1 MGFIKLVFGIVTR
14 GKKFLGD
21 NVNDILNEPSWGR
34 AQSIIQERF
43 NKSIEYRFIDILTA
57 DDTEAT
63 RAFMRNDDLII
74 NLSYQKV
81 RLGHLIIQR
90 GALLKESDRADIIDL
105 VDFMI
110 TPVIYNLYLKN
121 MEKSI
126 LLETATYSDQKES
139 NVISMQKHQYNE
151 YEVPS
156 EIFTIDNI
164 ISKFLHLKAAK
175 SLQRKKVALK
185 LHEML
190 GNSFFLE
197 YSQISKTVMD
207 ASELQDL
214 DKTTIYVDDI
224 SQLERKDLVF
234 INSFIEKQ
242 DQLSIV
248 LLVGSNLPDQKIHQL
263 NTTEQL
269 KNDLVGFSFEIDKV
283 PVEMQISEEVLEIM
297 FFDRT
302 SYTN

>member
-1 MGFIKLVFGIVTR
+1 M
-14 GKKFLGD
+14 
-21 NVNDILNEPSWGR
+21 NEILNEPSWGK

-57 DDTEAT
+57 DDNEST
-63 RAFMRNDDLII
+63 RAFMRNDDMII

-90 GALLKESDRADIIDL
+90 GAFLKESDRVDIIDL
-105 VDFMI
+105 VDFML

-126 LLETATYSDQKES
+126 LIERAHLNEQLNTQIKTDQHAS
-139 NVISMQKHQYNE
+139 NIIPLQQHQYNE
-151 YEVPS
+151 YEAQS

-164 ISKFLHLKAAK
+164 ISKFLHLKASK

-190 GNSFFLE
+190 GNSFFLD

-234 INSFIEKQ
+234 LNSFIEKQ
-242 DQLSIV
+242 EHLSIV
-248 LLVGSNLPDQKIHQL
+248 MLVGSNLPDQKIHQL
-263 NTTEQL
+263 NATEQL

>member
-1 MGFIKLVFGIVTR
+1 M
-14 GKKFLGD
+14 
-21 NVNDILNEPSWGR
+21 NDILKEPSWGK
-34 AQSIIQERF
+34 AQSLIQERF
-43 NKSIEYRFIDILTA
+43 NKNIEYRFIDILTA
-57 DDTEAT
+57 EDNTESV
-63 RAFMRNDDLII
+63 RAYMRNDDMVI
-74 NLSYQKV
+74 NLAYQKV

-90 GALLKESDRADIIDL
+90 GALLTEGERADIIDL
-105 VDFMI
+105 IDFML

-126 LLETATYSDQKES
+126 LIERAELADSKRAS
-139 NVISMQKHQYNE
+139 NIIPLQQHQYNE
-151 YEVPS
+151 YEAES

-164 ISKFLHLKAAK
+164 ISKFLHLKATH

-185 LHEML
+185 IHEML
-190 GNSFFLE
+190 GNSFFLD
-197 YSQISKTVMD
+197 YSQISKNVMD

-214 DKTTIYVDDI
+214 DKTTIYIDDI

-234 INSFIEKQ
+234 LNSFIEQ
-242 DQLSIV
+242 QERLSIV
-248 LLVGSNLPDQKIHQL
+248 MLVGSNLPDQKIHQL
-263 NTTEQL
+263 NATEAL

-297 FFDRT
+297 FFDKT

>member
-1 MGFIKLVFGIVTR
+1 M
-14 GKKFLGD
+14 
-21 NVNDILNEPSWGR
+21 
-34 AQSIIQERF
+34 
-43 NKSIEYRFIDILTA
+43 
-57 DDTEAT
+57 
-63 RAFMRNDDLII
+63 II

-90 GALLKESDRADIIDL
+90 GALLKESDRIDIIDL

-126 LLETATYSDQKES
+126 LIEKAQLTEQMNEVQRST
-139 NVISMQKHQYNE
+139 NIISLQQHQYNE
-151 YEVPS
+151 YEAPS

-164 ISKFLHLKAAK
+164 ISKFLHLKASN

-185 LHEML
+185 IHEML
-190 GNSFFLE
+190 GNSFFLD
-197 YSQISKTVMD
+197 YSQISKTIMD

-214 DKTTIYVDDI
+214 DKTTIFVDDV

-234 INSFIEKQ
+234 LNSFIEQQ

-248 LLVGSNLPDQKIHQL
+248 MLVGSNLPDQRIHQL

-283 PVEMQISEEVLEIM
+283 PVEMQTSEEVLEIM

>member
-1 MGFIKLVFGIVTR
+1 MK
-14 GKKFLGD
+14 
-21 NVNDILNEPSWGR
+21 EPSWGK

-43 NKSIEYRFIDILTA
+43 NKNIEYRFIDILTA
-57 DDTEAT
+57 DDNSEFV
-63 RAFMRNDDLII
+63 RAYMRNDDMVI

-90 GALLKESDRADIIDL
+90 GALLNEGDRADIIDL

-126 LLETATYSDQKES
+126 LIETNQLDKPLADPQQSS
-139 NVISMQKHQYNE
+139 NIIPLQQHQYNE
-151 YEVPS
+151 YEGQS
-156 EIFTIDNI
+156 ETFSIDNI
-164 ISKFLHLKAAK
+164 ISKFLHLKASN

-185 LHEML
+185 IHEML
-190 GNSFFLE
+190 GNNFFLD
-197 YSQISKTVMD
+197 YSQISNNVID
-207 ASELQDL
+207 AIELQDL
-214 DKTTIYVDDI
+214 DKTTIYIDDL
-224 SQLERKDLVF
+224 SQLERKDLTF
-234 INSFIEKQ
+234 LNSFIEKQ
-242 DQLSIV
+242 DRLSIV
-248 LLVGSNLPDQKIHQL
+248 MLVGSNLSDQKIHQL

>member
-1 MGFIKLVFGIVTR
+1 MGYV
-14 GKKFLGD
+14 GD
-21 NVNDILNEPSWGR
+21 KVNEILNEPSWGR

-43 NKSIEYRFIDILTA
+43 NKSIEYRFIDILAA
-57 DDTEAT
+57 DDTSSAV
-63 RAFMRNDDLII
+63 RAFVRNDDLVI

-90 GALLKESDRADIIDL
+90 GALLKDSDRIDIIDL
-105 VDFMI
+105 VDFML

-126 LLETATYSDQKES
+126 MIEKAEYSDMNKPS
-139 NVISMQKHQYNE
+139 NIIPLQQHQYNE
-151 YEVPS
+151 YEVQS
-156 EIFTIDNI
+156 EIFTLDNI
-164 ISKFLHLKAAK
+164 ISKFLHLKSGQ

-185 LHEML
+185 IHEML
-190 GNSFFLE
+190 GNSFFLD
-197 YSQISKTVMD
+197 YSQISKSILD

-214 DKTTIYVDDI
+214 DKTTIYVDDL
-224 SQLERKDLVF
+224 SQLERKDLIF
-234 INSFIEKQ
+234 LNSFIEKH
-242 DQLSIV
+242 DQLNI
-248 LLVGSNLPDQKIHQL
+248 LMLVGSSMSDQNIHRL

-269 KNDLVGFSFEIDKV
+269 KNDLVGFSFDIDRV

-297 FFDRT
+297 FFDRNT

>member
-1 MGFIKLVFGIVTR
+1 MNDVIK
-14 GKKFLGD
+14 
-21 NVNDILNEPSWGR
+21 EPSWGR

-43 NKSIEYRFIDILTA
+43 NKNIEYRFIDILTA
-57 DDTEAT
+57 EDNEST

-90 GALLKESDRADIIDL
+90 GALLKEGDRADIIDL
-105 VDFMI
+105 VDFML

-126 LLETATYSDQKES
+126 LIEKAQLNDNRQDS
-139 NVISMQKHQYNE
+139 NIIPLQQHQFNE
-151 YEVPS
+151 YEAEL

-164 ISKFLHLKAAK
+164 ISKFLHLKAAN

-190 GNSFFLE
+190 GNSFFLD
-197 YSQISKTVMD
+197 YNQISKTVMD

-234 INSFIEKQ
+234 LNSFIEQQ
-242 DQLSIV
+242 DKLSIV
-248 LLVGSNLPDQKIHQL
+248 MLVGSNLADQKIHQL
-263 NTTEQL
+263 NTTEAL